1 MDDGKL
7 RQILFQLQ
15 EQNKDLLNMVMN
27 LQVSNNQLKQQLN
40 VDFHKVYTEIYNQ
53 KETVEVKDFLESK
66 KFIVGELNDIA
77 DKESNKAIEKFNEN
91 FEIMEENLEQ
101 IVS

>member
-7 RQILFQLQ
+7 RQILYQLQ
-15 EQNKDLLNMVMN
+15 EQNKDLLTMLMN

-40 VDFHKVYTEIYNQ
+40 VDFQKVYSEIYESKSIENS
-53 KETVEVKDFLESK
+53 KDFLESK
-66 KFIVGELNDIA
+66 QFIVEELNDMT
-77 DKESNKAIEKFNEN
+77 DKETDKTVAKFQED
-91 FEIMEENLEQ
+91 FECMEENLEM

>member
-7 RQILFQLQ
+7 RQILYQLQ

-40 VDFHKVYTEIYNQ
+40 VDFYKVYTEVYNQ
-53 KETVEVKDFLESK
+53 KDTIEVKDFLESK

-101 IVS
+101 IIT

>member
-7 RQILFQLQ
+7 RQILYQLQ

-40 VDFHKVYTEIYNQ
+40 VDFYKVYKELYNQ
-53 KETVEVKDFLESK
+53 KDTLEVKDFLESK
-66 KFIVGELNDIA
+66 NFIVAELNDIA
-77 DKESNKAIEKFNEN
+77 DKESSKAIEKFNEN
-91 FEIMEENLEQ
+91 FEIMEENLEN
-101 IVS
+101 IIN

>member
-27 LQVSNNQLKQQLN
+27 LQVSNNQLKQQVN
-40 VDFHKVYTEIYNQ
+40 VDFHKVYEELYN
-53 KETVEVKDFLESK
+53 KKDVSEVKDFLESK

-91 FEIMEENLEQ
+91 FETMEENLEN